1 MNRLLP
7 SNQARCKVRRL
18 NAAQSAAEDLAEGWG
33 EAGQSSLGRLLL
45 TWPPRTPRRAIK
57 SVSGSCALGRV
68 VFPAATV
75 WAQGRDDATYQAKA
89 DLDERLPIEPTAQS
103 VSGSCAC
110 GRNFCSV
117 TTLQAQDED
126 KMAVTAALARFVT
139 KPMPNPSIER
149 TSTGLARSTSL
160 VYVPLRGP
168 SRWRPA
174 HVKR

>member
-1 MNRLLP
+1 MNQLLP
-7 SNQARCKVRRL
+7 SNQARRKVRRL
-18 NAAQSAAEDLAEGWG
+18 NAAQCAAEDLAEDWG
-33 EAGQSSLGRLLL
+33 ETGQSTLSRLLL

-57 SVSGSCALGRV
+57 SVIGSCALGRV
-68 VFPAATV
+68 VFPAATMR
-75 WAQGRDDATYQAKA
+75 AQGRDGAIHAQA

-149 TSTGLARSTSL
+149 TSTGLARSTPL
-160 VYVPLRGP
+160 VHVPLRGP
-168 SRWRPA
+168 SRFRPA